1 MRPLA
6 ATCSCRR
13 RESPPHPGASSPPG
27 PEHPHKPARETT
39 MKENSHMQ
47 SWAKRGLQTALVTG
61 GLLMLGTGID
71 SADENVDPDIPASP
85 LDLNVTVP
93 YPIADN
99 ALGTPIGQVNLGG
112 ATGEISTKPVT
123 GAVK

>member
-13 RESPPHPGASSPPG
+13 RVTPESPPHPGASSPPG

-47 SWAKRGLQTALVTG
+47 SWATRGLQTALVTG
-61 GLLMLGTGID
+61 GLLMLGTGIA
-71 SADENVDPDIPASP
+71 SADEKVNPDTPASP
-85 LDLNVTVP
+85 LDLNVTA
-93 YPIADN
+93 PILAASN
-99 ALGTPIGQVNLGG
+99 AI
-112 ATGEISTKPVT
+112 
-123 GAVK
+123 